1 MAGTLFFLNK
11 LGSIF
16 LKYFNVTFTANSLTE
31 IKFEGLNVTF
41 HDKAHLVKRCY
52 TSGSGGRWRRQKM
65 GDGER
70 DGERP

>member
-16 LKYFNVTFTANSLTE
+16 LKHFNVTFTANSLTE

-41 HDKAHLVKRCY
+41 HDKTHLVKRCY
-52 TSGSGGRWRRQKM
+52 TSGFGGRWRRRKM